1 MRNVAFRACFSPDD
15 ESLADEAA
23 PASLTIPEGAP
34 KLLVGSERPED
45 FLIFDL

>member
-1 MRNVAFRACFSPDD
+1 MAFRACFDPND
-15 ESLADEAA
+15 ESQTDESA

-34 KLLVGSERPED
+34 FLGRFSERPED

>member
-1 MRNVAFRACFSPDD
+1 MAFRACFRPPEDD
-15 ESLADEAA
+15 EDA